1 MDADDAALQALLL
14 PFADG
19 AVAWPTHGGA
29 LFLHARDG
37 WPLHRQ
43 PLPGLVC
50 DTDWKPDAD
59 ALSRSGLSVRAEPT
73 RSDDSRY
80 PLVLVLPPRQREH
93 ARASFARALAATAPG
108 GMVIASMPNA
118 EGARSGEKDLAR
130 IAGPLH
136 SLSKHHC
143 RVFWSEPMNTP
154 ADPALVAQWRDAET
168 PRPIAGGRFCSRPG
182 VFAWDRIDVAS
193 ALLAAQLPRDLAGAG
208 ADLGA
213 GYGYLA
219 SEVLA
224 QCPAVEALDLYEAD
238 ARALALA
245 QSNLAHTGVRA
256 AIGLHW
262 HDVTTGVPGRYD
274 FIVTNPPF
282 HAQGRSERP
291 DLGRAFIAAAADA
304 LRDGGRLLLV
314 ANRHLP
320 YESELLARFD
330 GVRVLAQQQGFKV
343 IEATKRI
350 AASTRPRA

>member
-1 MDADDAALQALLL
+1 MAADADPALQALLL

-19 AVAWPTHGGA
+19 AMTWPARGGA

-43 PLPGLVC
+43 PLPGLTC
-50 DTDWKPDAD
+50 DTVWKPDAD
-59 ALSRSGLSVRAEPT
+59 ALSRSGVPVRTPRERDAQA
-73 RSDDSRY
+73 RY
-80 PLVLVLPPRQREH
+80 PLVLLLPPRQREH

-108 GMVIASMPNA
+108 GAVIASMPND

-130 IAGPLH
+130 VAGPLH
-136 SLSKHHC
+136 SLCKHHC
-143 RVFWSEPMNTP
+143 RVFWSEPLHAP
-154 ADPALVAQWRDAET
+154 ADPDLAMQWLHADA
-168 PRPIAGGRFCSRPG
+168 PRAIADGRFSSRPG

-193 ALLAAQLPRDLAGAG
+193 ALLAAHLPRDLAGAG

-219 SEVLA
+219 SEVLR
-224 QCPAVEALDLYEAD
+224 QCPAVTALDLYEAD

-245 QSNLAHTGVRA
+245 RVNLAQVASPATVGF
-256 AIGLHW
+256 HW
-262 HDVTTGVPGRYD
+262 HDVSAGLPRQYD
-274 FIVTNPPF
+274 FIVSNPPF
-282 HAQGRSERP
+282 HAQGRGERP

-320 YESELLARFD
+320 YEGELTARFD
-330 GVRVLAQQQGFKV
+330 GVQAIAQQAGFKV
-343 IEATKRI
+343 IEAVKRR
-350 AASTRPRA
+350 TPR